1 MRVWVWK
8 GSGAGAALAPR
19 RPSVP
24 GPGRL
29 GLGSAGSPLPWR
41 WAGPSLEPSP
51 PPTPRPPAVRETG
64 PGGRLGGS
72 EAALITRLGRPGAR
86 GSIVLGPDKGDKDD
100 EKACSLT
107 RTPRLRVGGNWKKS
121 FPLTSAL
128 RLKSLSGPLPRE
140 RPRLGGHRPE
150 PSAWVQPRAG
160 GAAAGFG
167 ALGQGR
173 GGGRRA
179 TLAGRGN
186 GRVCLSLGAPGLLQ
200 PWGLLALL
208 RPQCAGRTSGEIEV
222 NVFIKPGWIFIDCR
236 EPLPAGPQRR
246 RGQRPGVRACTGSSP
261 PGNRP
266 TPALLP
272 RPVGKGP
279 LPVSGDRPQEVCGGP
294 PLPSP

>member
-51 PPTPRPPAVRETG
+51 PPTPQPPTVRETG

-128 RLKSLSGPLPRE
+128 RLKSLSGPLLRE

-160 GAAAGFG
+160 GAAAGVWG
-167 ALGQGR
+167 PWGR
-173 GGGRRA
+173 GGEEGA
-179 TLAGRGN
+179 EPHSLAAGMEASACR
-186 GRVCLSLGAPGLLQ
+186 L
-200 PWGLLALL
+200 GLLA
-208 RPQCAGRTSGEIEV
+208 S
-222 NVFIKPGWIFIDCR
+222 
-236 EPLPAGPQRR
+236 
-246 RGQRPGVRACTGSSP
+246 SSP
-261 PGNRP
+261 G
-266 TPALLP
+266 ASSLFLD
-272 RPVGKGP
+272 
-279 LPVSGDRPQEVCGGP
+279 LSAQGGRRVK
-294 PLPSP
+294 LR